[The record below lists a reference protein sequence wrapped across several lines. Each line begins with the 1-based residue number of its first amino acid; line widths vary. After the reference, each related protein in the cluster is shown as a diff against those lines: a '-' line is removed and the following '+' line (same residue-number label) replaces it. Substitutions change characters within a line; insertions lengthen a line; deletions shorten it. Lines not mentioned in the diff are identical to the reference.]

1 MKVYTRGGDGGET
14 SLLSGG
20 RVGKASPRVEAY
32 GTIDELSSLIGLLRC
47 EDLPDETSGRLDEIQ
62 QTLFAIGASLADPEG
77 RMEHPPE
84 AWEAGPLE
92 DWIDAMD
99 SELDPLR
106 VFILPGGSRPAALA
120 HVARTI
126 CRRAERRVL
135 SLTDDGPVVQPGL
148 IAYLNRLSDA
158 LFVLAR
164 FLNSRAGVAEI
175 EWRPTVRD

>member
-47 EDLPDETSGRLDEIQ
+47 EDLPDETGRRLDEIQ

-84 AWEAGPLE
+84 PWEAGPLE

-135 SLTDDGPVVQPGL
+135 SLTDDGTEVQPDL

-164 FLNSRAGVAEI
+164 FMNSRAGVAEI

>member
-1 MKVYTRGGDGGET
+1 MKVYTRGGDGGLT

-32 GTIDELSSLIGLLRC
+32 GTIDELSSMIGLIRC
-47 EDLPDETSGRLDEIQ
+47 EELPGAASTRLDEVQ
-62 QTLFAIGASLADPEG
+62 QTLFAIGAALADPER

-84 AWEAGPLE
+84 PWDAGPLE
-92 DWIDAMD
+92 AWIDAMD
-99 SELDPLR
+99 SELEPLR
-106 VFILPGGSRPAALA
+106 AFILPGGSRPAALA

-135 SLTDDGPVVQPGL
+135 SLKEDETEVPPGL
-148 IAYLNRLSDA
+148 IPYLNRLSDA

-164 FLNSRAGVAEI
+164 FVNFRSRVVEI
-175 EWRPTVRD
+175 EWRPAIRE